1 MLTAII
7 FISLQILRGVEVLTV
22 IRFVEIILYI
32 FVYTSF
38 WYHIII
44 LLIVLEFIILKN
56 FLLTVLLISITNV
69 ESVFIFF
76 FRALAVR
83 EARLGI
89 SLLTVLARAHGN
101 DYLRIELVYL
111 KWQINA
117 LVLRTSYKE
126 NFL

>member
-1 MLTAII
+1 MV
-7 FISLQILRGVEVLTV
+7 FICAEILVYV
-22 IRFVEIILYI
+22 

-38 WYHIII
+38 WYHIMM
-44 LLIVLEFIILKN
+44 LLMVLEFIILKN
-56 FLLTVLLISITNV
+56 FLLVVMLIYRASV

-101 DYLRIELVYL
+101 DYLRIEIVYL

-117 LVLRTSYKE
+117 PVLRTGHKE
-126 NFL
+126 TFL

>member
-1 MLTAII
+1 M
-7 FISLQILRGVEVLTV
+7 
-22 IRFVEIILYI
+22 
-32 FVYTSF
+32 
-38 WYHIII
+38 

-56 FLLTVLLISITNV
+56 FLLLMVLISISSV

-76 FRALAVR
+76 FSALAVR
-83 EARLGI
+83 EASLGI

-117 LVLRTSYKE
+117 LVLRTSNKE
-126 NFL
+126 DFL